1 MPDEGKTFSFGF
13 EKLMTSRE
21 NTITVEIPLFQ
32 TPLTPLLLEET
43 SCQLDKKSKEKF
55 TVDFLNLQIFVSLGG
70 IPLNE

>member
-21 NTITVEIPLFQ
+21 NTITVEIALFQ

-43 SCQLDKKSKEKF
+43 SCQLDKKK
-55 TVDFLNLQIFVSLGG
+55 
-70 IPLNE
+70 